1 MDKIIIIAASFV
13 LYALVFI
20 GIGLLFHKE
29 IIENKMKLKMRYRLR
44 ARKKELEGSGRLLLY
59 LDDLTSIAFKKGID
73 GKKFLFVTMFVVALV
88 VLIGLKNFSPLKAVV
103 TGLIMGV
110 LPILMLKIKIET
122 IRRKSSYEG
131 ETLIGNFLSQYRI
144 SGFNIYEAMEKV
156 VENYKDTKVSNRL
169 LMKLLLELR
178 GTGNPQQIER
188 ACNNFAYAVNT
199 NWGRML
205 SYNIALAAESGIN
218 ISSAVE
224 DILIQLREAR
234 TLVEERKRMN
244 AEAMRMLIY
253 LVPFMYLGTIFLS
266 VTVIDMSLRDFLH
279 NQFFSSQGFTM
290 LLAII
295 FMLLINIVI
304 IESVN
309 NQRFDY

>member
-1 MDKIIIIAASFV
+1 MDKMIIMAVSFV

-20 GIGLLFHKE
+20 GIGLLFYKE
-29 IIENKMKLKMRYRLR
+29 IVENNMKLKMRYRLR
-44 ARKKELEGSGRLLLY
+44 ARRKELEGSGRLFIY
-59 LDDLTSIAFKKGID
+59 LDDLTGIAFSKGID
-73 GKKFLFVTMFVVALV
+73 GKKFLLLTMFVVILV
-88 VLIGLKNFSPLKAVV
+88 TLVGMKNFPPLKAIM

-110 LPILMLKIKIET
+110 LPVLMLKIKIET

-131 ETLIGNFLSQYRI
+131 EKLIGNLLSQYRI

-169 LMKLLLELR
+169 LIKLLLELR
-178 GTGNPQQIER
+178 ETGNPHQIEK
-188 ACNNFAYAVNT
+188 ACKSFAYAVNT

-244 AEAMRMLIY
+244 AEALRMLVY
-253 LVPFMYLGTIFLS
+253 LVPCMYLGTVFLS
-266 VTVIDMSLRDFLH
+266 VSVIDMSLRDFLH

-304 IESVN
+304 IELVN